1 MTYTPLE
8 TIQFVIREH
17 EAILEGISL
26 EIREETNY
34 DDEQHSIVMSQLSE
48 EYDDTKNHLD
58 NLLIIKQMLTLS
70 ELSTKSNNDA
80 VDGS

>member
-1 MTYTPLE
+1 MSYTPLE
-8 TIQFVIREH
+8 TIQFVIGEH
-17 EAILEGISL
+17 EAILESISH

-34 DDEQHSIVMSQLSE
+34 DDEHHSIVMSQLSD

-80 VDGS
+80 MDGS